1 MVKNHL
7 VAYVTTGPPADPH
20 HLHALGVA
28 ASQLGHQGPEA
39 LMFIIAIPLAIIFL
53 LSLAR
58 QQVRKGSQGSE

>member
-28 ASQLGHQGPEA
+28 ASQFGHQGPEA

-53 LSLAR
+53 LSLVR
-58 QQVRKGSQGSE
+58 QKTRQGSE

>member
-7 VAYVTTGPPADPH
+7 VAYVTTGPAADPH

-39 LMFIIAIPLAIIFL
+39 LAFIIAIPLAIIFL
-53 LSLAR
+53 LSLVR
-58 QQVRKGSQGSE
+58 QKTRQGSE